1 MRILTLLIPLTL
13 TLSACVAVVPT
24 PIPGPVVA
32 PAADLT
38 QCGGNGLYVL
48 VGHPATSLPDSGTWS
63 YLRVIKPGTVVT
75 MDYVANRLNA
85 RVDPMGRIVSLTCG

>member
-1 MRILTLLIPLTL
+1 MRILTYLIPAAL

-32 PAADLT
+32 PVADLR
-38 QCGGNGLYVL
+38 QCGGNGLYAL

-63 YLRVIKPGTVVT
+63 YLRVIRPGTMVT
-75 MDYVANRLNA
+75 MDYVATRLNA

>member
-1 MRILTLLIPLTL
+1 MRILTLLVPFAF

-32 PAADLT
+32 PAADLSR
-38 QCGGNGLYVL
+38 CGGNGLYVL

-63 YLRVIKPGTVVT
+63 YLRVIRPGTVVT
-75 MDYVANRLNA
+75 MDYVPNRLNA
-85 RVDPMGRIVSLTCG
+85 RVDPMGKIVSLTCG